1 MLGSIQSL
9 QLCVDLRL
17 PVAEKPFGAESR
29 TPTSLQELGKVALVD
44 LCRDRLSHP
53 L

>member
-17 PVAEKPFGAESR
+17 PGADKPFGAESW
-29 TPTSLQELGKVALVD
+29 TPTSLQECGKVLLHD
-44 LCRDRLSHP
+44 LFRDCFSDLF
-53 L
+53 